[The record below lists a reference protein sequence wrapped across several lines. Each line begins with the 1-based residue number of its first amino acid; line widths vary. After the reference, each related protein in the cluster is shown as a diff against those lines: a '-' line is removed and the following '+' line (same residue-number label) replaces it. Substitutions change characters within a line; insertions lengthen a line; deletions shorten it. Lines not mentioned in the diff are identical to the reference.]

1 MYPACVPCRLA
12 FAKAASVCRHS
23 LMSWS
28 GIGKIVH
35 VKVLCC
41 FARLV
46 MLAIVLAS
54 PSVGDGSICCPWLTW
69 TAKSGRVSLASH
81 SPAPNTDFKE
91 EVSAA
96 LIVTKGDSAVRSF
109 GLVIFSANSSWLTWI
124 AKVLRS
130 CTSSDPQNVP
140 LFIAH
145 FRKGKMVFSV
155 AIDFS
160 NSPPCPPN
168 RTSSTCTPMTPAN
181 LALPLPRLESHNM
194 YTHGSSLV
202 SMTTSSLFHR
212 TCCTTSVGCHS
223 NHREVSPLQ
232 TTGPGHDQEGGDSL
246 GTTSTTVVPASAP
259 WSLKR
264 LQSHLLVANQNDCL
278 RLLATL

>member
-96 LIVTKGDSAVRSF
+96 LIVTKGDSAVHSF

-124 AKVLRS
+124 AKVLGS
-130 CTSSDPQNVP
+130 CTSSDPLKCSFVHCPLPERKNGFQRCDRLLKQSPVSTQQNV
-140 LFIAH
+140 
-145 FRKGKMVFSV
+145 
-155 AIDFS
+155 IDVY
-160 NSPPCPPN
+160 PHD
-168 RTSSTCTPMTPAN
+168 SS
-181 LALPLPRLESHNM
+181 
-194 YTHGSSLV
+194 
-202 SMTTSSLFHR
+202 
-212 TCCTTSVGCHS
+212 
-223 NHREVSPLQ
+223 
-232 TTGPGHDQEGGDSL
+232 
-246 GTTSTTVVPASAP
+246 
-259 WSLKR
+259 
-264 LQSHLLVANQNDCL
+264 
-278 RLLATL
+278 